1 MGISPNFTE
10 IMTTTLRNRS
20 ATLSDNVSKNN
31 ALLNRLREKGK
42 VRPFAGG
49 RTIVEELEYAEN
61 STFRRYTGYEVLNIQ
76 PSDVFT
82 AAEFDIRQAAVVVS
96 ISGLEMLQNSGE
108 EALIP
113 LLEKRIDNAERT
125 LMNNISLDIYSDGT
139 ADNGKQIGGLQLLV
153 ADDPTTGTVGGINRA
168 SWSFWR
174 NQVLDIS
181 NAGLGTASTSNIQ
194 TSMNRLYLACSRGND
209 APDLIVA
216 DNTMFRLYW
225 ESLQAIQRVTSDK
238 EANAGFSSLKYMNA
252 DVVFDGGLGGG
263 APANKMYF
271 LNTNYIYFRP
281 HKDRNFMPLEP
292 DRFSINQDA
301 MVKLVAFAGN
311 LTISNASL
319 QGVLI
324 P

>member
-1 MGISPNFTE
+1 MPVSPNLSE

-20 ATLSDNVSKNN
+20 ATLADNVSKNN
-31 ALLNRLREKGK
+31 ALLSRLKDKGK
-42 VRPFAGG
+42 VRTFDGG

-61 STFRRYTGYEVLNIQ
+61 TTFRRYTGYEVLNIQ

-108 EALIP
+108 SSIIP

-139 ADNGKQIGGLQLLV
+139 ADNGKQVNGLQLLV

-168 SWSFWR
+168 SWAFWR
-174 NQVLDIS
+174 NQVFDIS
-181 NAGLGTASTSNIQ
+181 NAGLGAPSISNIQ

-225 ESLQAIQRVTSDK
+225 ESLQAIQRISSEK

-252 DVVFDGGLGGG
+252 DVAFDGGLGGG

-281 HKDRNFMPLEP
+281 HKERNFVPLEP
-292 DRFSINQDA
+292 DRFSVNQDA
-301 MVKLVAFAGN
+301 MVKLIAFAGN
-311 LTISNASL
+311 LTLSNASL

>member
-1 MGISPNFTE
+1 MPVSPNLSE
-10 IMTTTLRNRS
+10 IMTTTLQNRS

-31 ALLNRLREKGK
+31 ALLGRLREKGK
-42 VRPFAGG
+42 VRPFTGG
-49 RTIVEELEYAEN
+49 RNIVEELEYAEN
-61 STFRRYTGYEVLNIQ
+61 TTFRRYTGYEVLNIQ

-96 ISGLEMLQNSGE
+96 VSGLEMLQNSGE
-108 EALIP
+108 EAIIP
-113 LLEKRIDNAERT
+113 LVEKRIDNAERT
-125 LMNNISLDIYSDGT
+125 LMNNISLDVYSDGT

-181 NAGLGTASTSNIQ
+181 NAGLGTPSTANIQ
-194 TSMNRLYLACSRGND
+194 TAMNRLYLACSRGND
-209 APDLIVA
+209 SPDLIVA

-225 ESLQAIQRVTSDK
+225 ESLQAIQRVTSEK
-238 EANAGFSSLKYMNA
+238 EANAGFNSIKYMNA

-281 HKDRNFMPLEP
+281 HKDRNFVPLEP
-292 DRFSINQDA
+292 DRFSVNQDA
-301 MVKLVAFAGN
+301 MVKLIAFAGN
-311 LTISNASL
+311 LTLSNASL

>member
-1 MGISPNFTE
+1 MPVSPNLSE
-10 IMTTTLRNRS
+10 IMTTTLQNRS
-20 ATLSDNVSKNN
+20 LTLSDNVSKNN

-42 VRPFAGG
+42 VRPFSGG
-49 RTIVEELEYAEN
+49 RNIIEELEYAEN

-108 EALIP
+108 EAIIP
-113 LLEKRIDNAERT
+113 LLEKRVDNAERT
-125 LMNNISLDIYSDGT
+125 LMNNISLDVYSDGT

-194 TSMNRLYLACSRGND
+194 TAMNRLYLACSRGND

-238 EANAGFSSLKYMNA
+238 EANAGFNTIKYMNA

-271 LNTNYIYFRP
+271 LNTNYLYFRP
-281 HKDRNFMPLEP
+281 HKDRNFVPLEP
-292 DRFSINQDA
+292 DRFSVNQDA
-301 MVKLVAFAGN
+301 MVKLMAFAGN
-311 LTISNASL
+311 LTMSNASL